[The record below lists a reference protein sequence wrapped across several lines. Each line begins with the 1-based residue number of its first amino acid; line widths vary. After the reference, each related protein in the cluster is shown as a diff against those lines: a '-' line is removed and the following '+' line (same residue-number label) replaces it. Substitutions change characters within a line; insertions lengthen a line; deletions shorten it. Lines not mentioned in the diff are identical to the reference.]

1 MPEGRGGVDPL
12 PVNERIATLDIVRGF
27 ALLGML
33 IANMPG
39 FSSSFFAVAN
49 GSDMW
54 PSELDR
60 FVATVHDVLFADK
73 INSVFSLLFG
83 ISFTI
88 QLGRLLEREPDRA
101 LAIYTRR
108 LLTLLAFGLVH
119 TIVFWNGDVL
129 HIYALLGFGLLLLRN
144 VSDRVVYTLIGASLL
159 YPAASGTL
167 RAFVLTP
174 DVLATQLLQMQAW
187 ETSNNLAF
195 GEGSFLA
202 ALLEHAREAAYFYT
216 DPFMLWGALGFYV
229 QIATTMLI
237 GFLVGR
243 NGWVRRIPELMP
255 WVKRVQWWALAAGG
269 VCSLIFGILGQ
280 LDHPPAPSLA
290 KVVVGTAYVL
300 SRLGMAVFY
309 VLTIV
314 RVAQVPVWQERLAPM
329 AAAGRMTLTNYLMQ
343 TLIAT
348 TIFYGW
354 GFGLWNKVGPAA
366 ELLLAFAI
374 FFIIQ
379 VPLSLWWLRR
389 FQYGPVE
396 WLWRLATYGHRPAMS
411 SGTNAMAPPSKT

>member
-1 MPEGRGGVDPL
+1 MYDTVNPL

-39 FSSSFFAVAN
+39 FSTSFFAGAD
-49 GSDMW
+49 GSDAW
-54 PSELDR
+54 PGLLDKS
-60 FVATVHDVLFADK
+60 AAMVHDLLFEDK
-73 INSVFSLLFG
+73 FNSVFSLLFG
-83 ISFTI
+83 ISFAI
-88 QLGRLLEREPDRA
+88 QLGRLLDRTPEHA
-101 LAIYTRR
+101 IAIYIRR
-108 LLTLLAFGLVH
+108 LLALLAFGLVH
-119 TIVFWNGDVL
+119 TVLLWNGDVL

-144 VSDRVVYTLIGASLL
+144 VSDRVVYTLIGACLL
-159 YPAASGTL
+159 YPVVSGTL
-167 RAFVLTP
+167 QVFVMTP
-174 DVLATQLLQMQAW
+174 GVVEMQVLQMQAW
-187 ETSNNLAF
+187 EASNNLAY
-195 GEGSFLA
+195 GQGSFLA
-202 ALLEHAREAAYFYT
+202 AALEHAREAVYFYT

-229 QIATTMLI
+229 QVTTTMLI

-255 WVKRVQWWALAAGG
+255 WVKRVQWWALGVGG
-269 VCSLIFGILGQ
+269 TCTLIFGILGH
-280 LDHPPAPSLA
+280 LDGPPVPSLA
-290 KVVVGTAYVL
+290 KVLVGVAYVV
-300 SRLGMAVFY
+300 SRAGMAMFY

-314 RVAQVPVWQERLAPM
+314 RVAQVPSWQRRLGPM

-366 ELLLAFAI
+366 GLLLPFAI

-379 VPLSLWWLRR
+379 VPLSVWWLGR
-389 FQYGPVE
+389 FQYGPME
-396 WLWRLATYGHRPAMS
+396 WLWRFATYGHPPAMLS
-411 SGTNAMAPPSKT
+411 RASAVAPVR

>member
-1 MPEGRGGVDPL
+1 MDDNVNPL

-39 FSSSFFAVAN
+39 FSTSFFADAD
-49 GSDMW
+49 GSNTW
-54 PSELDR
+54 PSLLDKS
-60 FVATVHDVLFADK
+60 AAMLHDMLFEDK

-101 LAIYTRR
+101 MVIYTRR
-108 LLTLLAFGLVH
+108 LLALLAFGLVH

-144 VSDRVVYTLIGASLL
+144 VSDRVVYALIGACLL
-159 YPAASGTL
+159 YPAVSATL
-167 RAFVLTP
+167 RVFVMTP
-174 DVLATQLLQMQAW
+174 DVVATQVLQMQIWAA
-187 ETSNNLAF
+187 SNDLAY
-195 GEGSFLA
+195 GQGSFVA
-202 ALLEHAREAAYFYT
+202 AALEHARQAVYFYT
-216 DPFMLWGALGFYV
+216 DPFMLWGALGFYA
-229 QIATTMLI
+229 QIAATMLI

-255 WVKRVQWWALAAGG
+255 WVKRVQWWAFGVGG
-269 VCSLIFGILGQ
+269 ACTLIFGILGQ
-280 LDHPPAPSLA
+280 LDQPPAPSLA
-290 KVVVGTAYVL
+290 KVVVSVAYSL
-300 SRLGMAVFY
+300 SRLGMAIFY

-314 RVAQVPVWQERLAPM
+314 RVAQVPSWQRRLGPM

-366 ELLLAFAI
+366 GLLLAFAI

-379 VPLSLWWLRR
+379 LPLSVWWLRR
-389 FQYGPVE
+389 FQFGPIE
-396 WLWRLATYGHRPAMS
+396 WVWRLATYGHRPAMLS
-411 SGTNAMAPPSKT
+411 RANAAAPTR